1 MIMSKFKYW
10 IVAASVALSLGIW
23 SCGSSTTPK
32 HSENVFENDYET
44 LFGFNDKVEKGKA
57 HSGECYYVIDST
69 VQYSMGFIKRFN
81 KISGK
86 KYSKVKFSAFVFM
99 PFPQSS
105 ADMVIQVWDPKLTPL
120 KVQSA
125 PINGGQLGIN
135 QWKEVS
141 LELPLAT
148 LYGPDNDVRCFFFNP
163 TRSQLFVDDVKVEFF
178 E

>member
-1 MIMSKFKYW
+1 M
-10 IVAASVALSLGIW
+10 
-23 SCGSSTTPK
+23 
-32 HSENVFENDYET
+32 
-44 LFGFNDKVEKGKA
+44 
-57 HSGECYYVIDST
+57 
-69 VQYSMGFIKRFN
+69 
-81 KISGK
+81 
-86 KYSKVKFSAFVFM
+86 KFSAFVFM

-125 PINGGQLGIN
+125 PVSGGQLGIN